1 MADLTRRDFGKSAL
15 GAAAGAALAGAL
27 PRGAARAAASDNKTL
42 RFIAQSDL
50 RVLDPIWTTAYITRN
65 HGYMVFDN
73 LFAIDAEFAPHPQ
86 MVGDYGVSPDK
97 LSYSFKLRDGL
108 GFHDGSP
115 VRGADCVAS
124 VKRWMARDGHGQA
137 LATVLDAIKPD
148 GDKGFAIKL
157 KEPFSLLLDGLG
169 KVSSLALF
177 VMPER
182 LANTDPF
189 QQVTEM
195 VGSGPFKFVKEEFE
209 PGHRVVY
216 IKNSDYVPRKEPP
229 SWASGGKVAKVD
241 RVEWLYIPDAMTK
254 VAALNAG
261 EADWWENPP
270 LDVVPALA
278 ANPDIV
284 IAPSDPIGNTI
295 MLRFNHLLP
304 PFDNPKMRQ
313 AVLAVTDQAD
323 FLTALAGDKK
333 YWRVC
338 PSFFTCGAPMASDA
352 GSAALTGKRDF
363 DKAKQLIA
371 EAGYKGEKIV
381 VLDGVDQPVAHS
393 QALVV
398 TDLLKKL
405 GLNVDLQAMDWGT
418 LVTRRASKEPIDKG
432 GWNIFATGW
441 VGADQLD
448 PAVTQPLKTNGAGAW
463 FGWPSDDK
471 LEALRTQ
478 WLKAPTLEERK
489 KLAAA
494 IQERAFEVVPY
505 VPTGMWDQQTAY
517 HKNVKGI
524 IQAPAYL
531 MWNVEKA

>member
-1 MADLTRRDFGKSAL
+1 MKDHLTRRDFGK
-15 GAAAGAALAGAL
+15 AAAAAALAVSVPHGS
-27 PRGAARAAASDNKTL
+27 ARAADDKKTL

-65 HGYMVFDN
+65 HGYCVFDN

-86 MVGDYGVSPDK
+86 MIGDYSVSPDQ
-97 LSYSFKLRDGL
+97 LTYQFKLRDGL

-137 LATVLDAIKPD
+137 MASVLDEMKPD
-148 GDKGFAIKL
+148 GDKGLTIKL
-157 KEPFSLLLDGLG
+157 KEPFSLLLDGLA

-189 QQVTEM
+189 TQVTEM

-216 IKNSDYVPRKEPP
+216 VKNTDYVPRKEPP

-270 LDVVPALA
+270 SDVIPVLT
-278 ANPDIV
+278 ANPDITV
-284 IAPSDPIGNTI
+284 ARVDPLASPI
-295 MLRFNHLLP
+295 MVKFNHLLP

-313 AVLAVTDQAD
+313 AILAVTDQSDYLA
-323 FLTALAGDKK
+323 ALAGDKK
-333 YWRVC
+333 NWELC
-338 PSFFTCGAPMASDA
+338 PSFFTCGTPMANDA

-363 DKAKQLIA
+363 DKAKKLVA

-381 VLDGVDQPVAHS
+381 VMDAVDQPVAHS

-398 TDLLKKL
+398 VDAMKNL
-405 GLNVDLQAMDWGT
+405 GLNVELQAMDWGT
-418 LVTRRASKEPIDKG
+418 LVTRRASMEPIDKG

-441 VGADQLD
+441 VGADLLD
-448 PAVTQPLKTNGAGAW
+448 PVESLPLRTNGKKGH
-463 FGWPSDDK
+463 FGWPSDDRM
-471 LEALRTQ
+471 EALRAQ
-478 WLKAPTLEERK
+478 WVKATTLDERK

-505 VPTGMWDQQTAY
+505 LPTGQWKPNTAY
-517 HKNVKGI
+517 HKNLKGLL
-524 IQAPAYL
+524 QAPAYL
-531 MWNVEKA
+531 MWNVEKT

>member
-1 MADLTRRDFGKSAL
+1 MAHRLTRREFGI
-15 GAAAGAALAGAL
+15 AAGAAAVAGYGF
-27 PRGAARAAASDNKTL
+27 PRNTCAADTKTL

-50 RVLDPIWTTAYITRN
+50 RVLDPVWTTAYITRN
-65 HGYMVFDN
+65 HGYMVFDT

-86 MVGDYGVSPDK
+86 MVGDYSMSPDK
-97 LSYSFKLRDGL
+97 LTYQFKLRDGL

-115 VRGADCVAS
+115 VRGVDCVAS

-137 LATVLDAIKPD
+137 LKPVLDEIKAD
-148 GDKGFAIKL
+148 GDKGFTIKL
-157 KEPFSLLLDGLG
+157 KEPFPLLLEGLG

-195 VGSGPFKFVKEEFE
+195 VGSGPFKFVKDEFE
-209 PGHRVVY
+209 PGHKVVY
-216 IKNSDYVPRKEPP
+216 VKNTDYVPREEPP
-229 SWASGGKVAKVD
+229 SWASGGKVVKVD
-241 RVEWLYIPDAMTK
+241 RVEWLYIPDVMTK
-254 VAALNAG
+254 VAAMNAG

-270 LDVVPALA
+270 
-278 ANPDIV
+278 PDIWP
-284 IAPSDPIGNTI
+284 ILAGNADLNLTRIDPLENTI
-295 MLRFNHLLP
+295 MVRFNHLLP

-313 AVLAVTDQAD
+313 AVLAVIDQAD
-323 FLTALAGDKK
+323 FLAALAGDQKN
-333 YWRVC
+333 WEIC
-338 PSFFTCGAPMASDA
+338 ASFFTCGTPMANDA

-363 DKAKQLIA
+363 DKAKKLIA

-381 VLDGVDQPVAHS
+381 VMDGVDQFVVHS

-398 TDLLKKL
+398 ADLLKKL

-418 LVTRRASKEPIDKG
+418 LVTRRASKEPLDKG

-441 VGADQLD
+441 VGADMLD
-448 PAVTQPLKTNGAGAW
+448 PVLNLPLKTNGDGAW
-463 FGWPSDDK
+463 FGWPKDDR

-478 WLKAPTLEERK
+478 WIKAATLDERK

-494 IQERAFEVVPY
+494 IQERAFEVVPFL
-505 VPTGMWDQQTAY
+505 PTGQWKVQTVY
-517 HKNVKGI
+517 RKSVKGV
-524 IQAPAYL
+524 IQAPPYL
-531 MWNVEKA
+531 MWNVEKT

>member
-1 MADLTRRDFGKSAL
+1 MAHLLTRRRFGM
-15 GAAAGAALAGAL
+15 AAGAAAF
-27 PRGAARAAASDNKTL
+27 AAYGFGRTVRADDKKTL

-65 HGYMVFDN
+65 HGYIVFDT

-86 MVGDYGVSPDK
+86 MVGEHAISPDK
-97 LSYSFKLRDGL
+97 LTYQFKLRDGL
-108 GFHDGSP
+108 GFHDGSS
-115 VRGADCVAS
+115 VRGVDCVAS
-124 VKRWMARDGHGQA
+124 IKRWMARDGHGQA
-137 LATVLDAIKPD
+137 LAGVLDEIKPD
-148 GDKGFAIKL
+148 GDKGFTIKL
-157 KEPFSLLLDGLG
+157 KEPFALLLDGLG

-195 VGSGPFKFVKEEFE
+195 VGSGPFKFVKDEFE

-216 IKNSDYVPRKEPP
+216 VKNTDYVPRDEPP
-229 SWASGGKVAKVD
+229 SWASGGKVVRVD

-270 LDVVPALA
+270 ADVWPILA
-278 ANPDIV
+278 ANPAV
-284 IAPSDPIGNTI
+284 TVTRVDPLSSPI
-295 MLRFNHLLP
+295 MVRFNHTQP

-313 AVLAVTDQAD
+313 AVLAVIDQTD
-323 FLTALAGDKK
+323 FLAALAGDEKN
-333 YWRVC
+333 WELC
-338 PSFFTCGAPMASDA
+338 ASFFTCGTPMANDA
-352 GSAALTGKRDF
+352 GAAALTGKRDF
-363 DKAKQLIA
+363 DKAKKMIA

-381 VLDGVDQPVAHS
+381 VLDAVDQPVAHT

-398 TDLLKKL
+398 TELLKKL
-405 GLNVDLQAMDWGT
+405 GLKVELQAMDWGS
-418 LVTRRASKEPIDKG
+418 LVTRRASKEPIGKG
-432 GWNIFATGW
+432 GYNIFATGW
-441 VGADQLD
+441 VGADLLD
-448 PAVTQPLKTNGAGAW
+448 PVLNLPLKANGANAW

-471 LEALRTQ
+471 LEALRAQ
-478 WLKAPTLEERK
+478 WINAATLDERK

-505 VPTGMWDQQTAY
+505 LPTGQWKPNTAY
-517 HKNVKGI
+517 RKNLKGV

-531 MWNVEKA
+531 MWNVEKT